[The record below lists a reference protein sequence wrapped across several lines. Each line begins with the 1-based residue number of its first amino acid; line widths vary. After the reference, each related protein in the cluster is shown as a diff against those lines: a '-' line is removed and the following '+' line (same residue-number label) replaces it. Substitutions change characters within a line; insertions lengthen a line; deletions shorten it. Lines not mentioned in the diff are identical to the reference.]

1 MVNQG
6 ELRNFFYAES
16 YHSAFDEEDEYKHL
30 TPSERKAREANYITK
45 NRILRRVI
53 KHAEAQDPFI
63 SVTQRIMNV
72 KMSDVG
78 KDYTYD
84 QLANDMTYEE
94 FVEVE
99 NRYLYLEDIKRAAE
113 EDAERI
119 RQQEERKNNF

>member
-6 ELRNFFYAES
+6 ELRNFFYTES